1 MRKNVLAGL
10 TALVVCGFCSV
21 LASSCSRLLGWG
33 VLLWSTGEPA
43 IPSGTVLPVYIRSN
57 IDQVWVVG
65 TPDGYRKAG
74 QERDKFEIPLWQLE
88 LSGGKKAARARAAE
102 FAEYARLYAE
112 TVQDGLPIREAPD
125 NSARRVYRL
134 RMGEIVKILARVDGN
149 PAISATGAPLPG
161 DWYRT
166 LTEGGVTGYC
176 FSYRLRL
183 FEHTGG
189 PLTLAPAAP
198 DAPQEDPELEQLLS
212 RSWHADWYGTMI
224 SSRRI
229 DLEDLRKRWRF
240 TPGADTGI
248 AHLYLPAVD
257 LSFSYTG
264 IQNIGARAWR
274 FEGAPLQMRLQSDT
288 VLSVQYTENGG
299 ALRSAIFVTLPM
311 ELDDL
316 ISQET
321 ERRLALFRNLYALGP
336 SFQSANYGVLSFTE
350 NGRFT
355 WTGNNILVPQVI
367 PASALGSGSA
377 DMGLFLGSDLEQR
390 YTGAFTL
397 RFDGIAGPGAT
408 APFMYTV
415 EDQGIRIEY
424 VPPDNLEGVTVMRR
438 AAMPTILY
446 FFKTERQT
454 APPAQAAPS
463 LEF

>member
-1 MRKNVLAGL
+1 MRNNVPAGLAAFILCALLIVLAG
-10 TALVVCGFCSV
+10 
-21 LASSCSRLLGWG
+21 SCSRLLGWG

-65 TPDGYRKAG
+65 TPEAYRSAG
-74 QERDKFEIPLWQLE
+74 QETNKFEIPLWQLE
-88 LSGGKKAARARAAE
+88 LSGRKKAAQARAAE

-112 TVQDGLPIREAPD
+112 TMQDGLPIREEPD

-134 RMGEIVKILARVDGN
+134 RIGEIIKILARVEGN
-149 PAISATGAPLPG
+149 PAISATGEPLPG

-166 LTEGGVTGYC
+166 LTEDGVVGYC

-189 PLTLAPAAP
+189 PLTLAPVAP
-198 DAPQEDPELEQLLS
+198 DAPQEDPELERLLS
-212 RSWHADWYGTMI
+212 RSWHAEWYGTMI

-240 TPGADTGI
+240 SPGADTGI
-248 AHLYLPAVD
+248 AHLFLPSVD

-288 VLSVQYTENGG
+288 VLTVQYTENGG
-299 ALRSAIFVTLPM
+299 ALRSAIFVSLPM
-311 ELDDL
+311 ELEDL

-321 ERRLALFRNLYALGP
+321 ERRLALFGNLYALGP
-336 SFQSANYGVLSFTE
+336 SFQSANYGILSFAE

-355 WTGNNILVPQVI
+355 WTGNNILVPQII

-377 DMGLFLGSDLEQR
+377 DMGLFLSRDLEER

-397 RFDGIAGPGAT
+397 RFDGISGAGA
-408 APFMYTV
+408 AIHFMYTV

-424 VPPDNLEGVTVMRR
+424 VPPDNLEGVTVARR
-438 AAMPTILY
+438 AAIPTILY

-454 APPAQAAPS
+454 ADPARTAPP

>member
-1 MRKNVLAGL
+1 
-10 TALVVCGFCSV
+10 
-21 LASSCSRLLGWG
+21 
-33 VLLWSTGEPA
+33 
-43 IPSGTVLPVYIRSN
+43 
-57 IDQVWVVG
+57 
-65 TPDGYRKAG
+65 
-74 QERDKFEIPLWQLE
+74 
-88 LSGGKKAARARAAE
+88 LSGGKRAAQARAAE

-134 RMGEIVKILARVDGN
+134 RMGQIIKILARVDGN
-149 PAISATGAPLPG
+149 PAISATGEPLPG

-166 LTEGGVTGYC
+166 LTEDGTVGYC

-189 PLTLAPAAP
+189 PLALGPAAP

-212 RSWHADWYGTMI
+212 RSWHADWYGPMI

-248 AHLYLPAVD
+248 AHLFLPAVD

-288 VLSVQYTENGG
+288 VLMVQYTENGG

-316 ISQET
+316 ISQEM

-336 SFQSANYGVLSFTE
+336 FFQSANYGVLSFTE

-355 WTGNNILVPQVI
+355 WTGNNILVPQII
-367 PASALGSGSA
+367 PASALGSGSV
-377 DMGLFLGSDLEQR
+377 DMGLFLNRDLEER

-397 RFDGIAGPGAT
+397 RFDGIAGVGA
-408 APFMYTV
+408 ALHFMYTV

-438 AAMPTILY
+438 TATPTILY

-454 APPAQAAPS
+454 PAQAAPS

>member
-1 MRKNVLAGL
+1 MRKNAPAGL
-10 TALVVCGFCSV
+10 AAIILCATLGI
-21 LASSCSRLLGWG
+21 LLGSCSRLLGWG
-33 VLLWSTGEPA
+33 MLLWSTEDPA

-65 TPDGYRKAG
+65 IPEAYRKAG
-74 QERDKFEIPLWQLE
+74 EEADKFEIPLWQLE
-88 LSGGKKAARARAAE
+88 LSGRKRAAQTRAAE

-112 TVQDGLPIREAPD
+112 TAQDGLPIRDAPD
-125 NSARRVYRL
+125 NNARRVYRL
-134 RMGEIVKILARVDGN
+134 RMGQIIKILARVDGT
-149 PAISATGAPLPG
+149 PAISATGEPLPG
-161 DWYRT
+161 EWYQA
-166 LTEGGVTGYC
+166 LTEDGAVGYC
-176 FSYRLRL
+176 FSYRLRI

-189 PLTLAPAAP
+189 PLAVTPAAP
-198 DAPQEDPELEQLLS
+198 TAAPQEDPELEGLLS
-212 RSWHADWYGTMI
+212 RSWYADWYGTMI

-240 TPGADTGI
+240 APGSDTGI
-248 AHLYLPAVD
+248 AHLYLPTVD

-264 IQNIGARAWR
+264 IQNIGSRAWR
-274 FEGAPLQMRLQSDT
+274 FEDAPLQMRLQSDT
-288 VLSVQYTENGG
+288 VLTVQYTENGG

-316 ISQET
+316 IAQET

-336 SFQSANYGVLSFTE
+336 SFQSANYGILSFTE

-355 WTGNNILVPQVI
+355 WTGNNILIPQII
-367 PASALGSGSA
+367 PASALGSGSV
-377 DMGLFLGSDLEQR
+377 DMGLFLNDGLEER

-397 RFDGIAGPGAT
+397 RFDGIAGTGAV
-408 APFMYTV
+408 AHFMYTV
-415 EDQGIRIEY
+415 DDQGIRIEY

-438 AAMPTILY
+438 AATPTILY

-454 APPAQAAPS
+454 PAQAAPP